1 MAVPEEYEL
10 TVKDSKEVWWATTN
24 EYDLEVNGENI
35 SVRIAETP
43 KSTEFLQWNEKS
55 GWEEADTDGGIMKM
69 IYEAWQNG
77 ELE

>member
-43 KSTEFLQWNEKS
+43 KSTEFFE
-55 GWEEADTDGGIMKM
+55 
-69 IYEAWQNG
+69 YES
-77 ELE
+77 